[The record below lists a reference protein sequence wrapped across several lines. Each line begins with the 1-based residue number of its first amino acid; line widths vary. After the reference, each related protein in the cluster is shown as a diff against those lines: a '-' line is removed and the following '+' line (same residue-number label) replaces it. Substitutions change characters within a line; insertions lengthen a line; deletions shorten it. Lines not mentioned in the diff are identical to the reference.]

1 MNKKRLVKR
10 FLLERKHDWLDWAM
24 SNRLMCS
31 CDRGMV
37 SVQVEYPTRDY
48 PGWAEDRNCE
58 RCGGSGYFCAPSCKA
73 KSRTKISTWMFKDII
88 KSHPEL
94 GSSILAGWMKA
105 QIRSMT
111 WKFFGPDRIAEI
123 AKDSAAQLTVYERI
137 IERRVNNWYKK
148 ENERIAKMYQEV
160 GL

>member
-73 KSRTKISTWMFKDII
+73 KSRTKIAGWMFNGILKA
-88 KSHPEL
+88 SHDMGTAVL
-94 GSSILAGWMKA
+94 SGWMKA

-111 WKFFGPDRIAEI
+111 WSCYSQSRVVEI
-123 AKDSAAQLTVYERI
+123 AKETAAQLTIYERI
-137 IERRVNNWYKK
+137 IERRVDNWYKK